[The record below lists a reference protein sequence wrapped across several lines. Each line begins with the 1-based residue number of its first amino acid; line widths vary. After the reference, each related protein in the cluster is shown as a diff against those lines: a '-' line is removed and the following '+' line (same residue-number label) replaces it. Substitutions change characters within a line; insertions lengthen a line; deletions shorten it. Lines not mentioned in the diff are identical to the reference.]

1 VDAVSLRRITVVV
14 TFLALIVA
22 APLPALARSFPNP
35 RAQKGAGFAT
45 YRNAKGPI
53 CTTSSTAANVNT
65 DCENTAPVN
74 ETAIAVNP
82 LNPLNMIGS
91 ANDEQIRVTPGGAVQ
106 AIVFSRAHVTFDGGV
121 TWTLYPVP
129 FEGYKITGD
138 PSLSFDASGTAY
150 LATLGFGNESN
161 PDVLVSHSTDGGITW
176 SKPAVVA
183 RHRGSFHSAGVL
195 HDHPVLTAW
204 GDGNVLVTW
213 VRYVFGSHFIL
224 ESAPVYDSVSHD
236 DGVSWSNPVNVSGSA
251 DFCVGLSSPNACD
264 QTWGNAPAISSTGVA
279 LVSFYDTYQYTPD
292 GATNLG
298 RDTHMVTRVDPDTG
312 ELIAGPYLIGLAYD
326 GINEQDYPV
335 DAVGRQTLQD
345 SEFRLLHQ
353 GNIVADP
360 TDPNGN
366 HFAVVWFDDR
376 NAPHPVNPDPY
387 QAVTN
392 ADIIVSQTFDG
403 GVTWSS
409 PEAIQEPNDQFMPW
423 AAYDD
428 GGRLRVG
435 YFDRTYD
442 GANHLFGYTLATET
456 APGSLSF
463 SLAQVTTEL
472 SDPTQGDRWSR
483 ITVDP
488 DFPDATLFLGDY
500 SGIAAI
506 PGGGVATYWTDMREP
521 ACLLDVCGHGED
533 AFYATMP

>member
-1 VDAVSLRRITVVV
+1 MSLRRIMVVV
-14 TFLALIVA
+14 TFLALVVA
-22 APLPALARSFPNP
+22 APIPAFARSFPHP
-35 RAQKGAGFAT
+35 SAQKGIGFSK
-45 YRNAKGPI
+45 YRNARGPI

-65 DCENTAPVN
+65 DCENVAPVN

-91 ANDEQIRVTPGGAVQ
+91 ANDEQIRVTHGGTAQ
-106 AIVFSRAHVTFDGGV
+106 AIVFSRAHVTFDGGQ
-121 TWTLYPVP
+121 TWTIYPVP
-129 FEGYKITGD
+129 FESYKITGD
-138 PSLSFDASGTAY
+138 PSIAFDANGTAY
-150 LATLGFGNESN
+150 LATLGFGFESN

-176 SKPAVVA
+176 SKPARVA
-183 RHRGSFHSAGVL
+183 GGTGSFHGKGTL

-204 GDGNVLVTW
+204 GDGNVDVTW
-213 VRYVFGSHFIL
+213 IKYVFGPHFIL
-224 ESAPVYDSVSHD
+224 ESAPMDNSVSHD
-236 DGVSWSNPVNVSGSA
+236 GGETWSDPVDISGSA
-251 DFCVGLSSPNACD
+251 DFCVGLSAPNACD
-264 QTWGNAPAISSTGVA
+264 QTWGNSPAISDAGRL

-298 RDTHMVTRVDPDTG
+298 RDTHMVVEVDPDTG
-312 ELIAGPYLIGLAYD
+312 LRVAGPYFIGLAYD

-360 TDPNGN
+360 TDPTGN

-403 GVTWSS
+403 GVTWSD
-409 PEAIQEPNDQFMPW
+409 PQAIEEPNDQFMPW

-428 GGRLRVG
+428 SGRLRVG
-435 YFDRTYD
+435 YFDRSYD
-442 GANHLFGYTLATET
+442 AANHLFGYTLATET
-456 APGSLSF
+456 TPGSLTF

-506 PGGGVATYWTDMREP
+506 PGGGVATYWTDMRET